1 MNTISPRQPAAISAA
16 STGLAVRLLSL
27 CALVIASG
35 LFPSKAATIYQTNM
49 LSQTGQPLN
58 TEITFE
64 RWDPTPARPFPLVS
78 SRIRN
83 GVLYVPSIASGQ
95 YTVSH
100 NVGTRALTYKIVV
113 PSGAVTNTLTELA
126 ELVYDYVLSPG
137 GSGTGSMTTVKSN
150 GSQVGGADI
159 VTLNFSSVFSI
170 TESPDTEI
178 NLDLDPDLATWAGIT
193 PSANAITFI
202 SAADYAAMRTALSA
216 YSTSEVDAAL
226 ALKSGLADN
235 NTFTGANT
243 FTGGTATRS
252 GSFNVH
258 TLGSVSG
265 AVSVSLATNA
275 FTLTLTGNAT
285 LTFTDWPALATGA
298 GRVFRVTQDAIGNR
312 TVTNALTGSWVLN
325 PTPNSVTVISLIS
338 LDGGTTAL
346 ASSSY
351 AVAASGTPDDDSV
364 TPAKMGDGDFGDFS
378 VVSNVAT
385 LDAGVVSATKLA
397 SDSVVRAKIG
407 DDAVGDAEIDWGTG
421 AGQVSAAD
429 LPIADAGGLFSA
441 TDTEGALAEV
451 MTTVNGL
458 GGFSALANDSA
469 NATPITLHTN
479 GVASGTAKYVEAIVL
494 AAGPTNAA
502 SFKVAGYGH
511 NKAGTLTLVRTAPL
525 VTLTNAGSAPLD
537 AYWSAAGTNL
547 ILNAVGLASENIHWS
562 LANFFSYATT
572 NHTASSSGPT
582 YYLQETFD
590 ATGYDLAGW
599 TESFAAEILEDYATS
614 PAPLEGTQS
623 VFFNATATRSLI
635 SPTHTALAEK
645 WEAFMLHITSAS
657 IPAAARGLYA
667 FRDSAN
673 NSVLALT
680 VNATTGTVKL
690 DVGTGTATS
699 AAALSVGTTYYF
711 WIRYV
716 KGTGSNAVGEVYW
729 STTTTPGSARATVT
743 NGTSTT
749 DSDKSVFA
757 GYVDLRFIIDDVNVS
772 DGQHSF

>member
-35 LFPSKAATIYQTNM
+35 LFPSKAATIYQTNL

-83 GVLYVPSIASGQ
+83 GVLFVPSIASGQ

-100 NVGTRALTYKIVV
+100 NVGTRALTYKIIV
-113 PSGAVTNTLTELA
+113 PPGSVTNTLTELA
-126 ELVYDYVLSPG
+126 EMVADYVISAG
-137 GSGTGSMTTVKSN
+137 GSGSGSMTTVKAN

-216 YSTSEVDAAL
+216 YSTSEVDADL

-235 NTFTGANT
+235 NTFTGNNT
-243 FTGGTATRS
+243 FAGGTATRS
-252 GSFNVH
+252 GAFNVH
-258 TLGSVSG
+258 TMGSVSG
-265 AVSVSLATNA
+265 AVSVNLSTNA
-275 FTLTLTGNAT
+275 FTVTLGGNT
-285 LTFTDWPALATGA
+285 TFTFTDWPALASGA
-298 GRVFRVTQDAIGNR
+298 GRVFRVTQDATGNR

-325 PTPNSVTVISLIS
+325 PTPNSTTIISLLS
-338 LDGGTTAL
+338 LDGGTTAT

-364 TPAKMGDGDFGDFS
+364 TPAKMADGDFGDFT
-378 VVSNVAT
+378 VASNVAT

-407 DDAVGDAEIDWGTG
+407 DDAVGDAEIEWGTG
-421 AGQVSAAD
+421 AGQVSAVD
-429 LPIADAGGLFSA
+429 VPIADTGGLITA
-441 TDTEGALAEV
+441 TEVEGALAELK
-451 MTTVNGL
+451 TAINGL
-458 GGFSALANDSA
+458 GGFSAVELDTADDTV
-469 NATPITLHTN
+469 TPIYTN
-479 GVASGTAKYVEAIVL
+479 AVTDGTSRYVEAIVL
-494 AAGPTNAA
+494 ASGPTNAA
-502 SFKVAGYGH
+502 SFKLAAHAH
-511 NKAGTLTLVRTAPL
+511 NVGGTLTLVRQAPIIA
-525 VTLTNAGSAPLD
+525 LTNAGSA
-537 AYWSAAGTNL
+537 AVSASFTTSGTNIVL
-547 ILNAVGLASENIHWS
+547 RGQGLASENIHWS
-562 LANFFSYATT
+562 LANLFTYATT

-599 TESFAAEILEDYATS
+599 TESYASEILEDYTTS
-614 PAPLEGTQS
+614 PAPLQGTQS
-623 VFFNATATRSLI
+623 VFFNTTATRTLI
-635 SPTHTALAEK
+635 TPTHTALAEK
-645 WEAFMLHITSAS
+645 WESFMLHITSGS
-657 IPAAARGLYA
+657 IPATDRGIHA

-673 NSVLALT
+673 NPVLAMT
-680 VNATTGTVKL
+680 VKATTGLVEL

-729 STTTTPGSARATVT
+729 STTTTPGAAKVTVT
-743 NGTSTT
+743 NGTSTN
-749 DSDKSVFA
+749 DSDKTILA
-757 GYVDLRFIIDDVNVS
+757 GYSNFRIMLDDYHVS